1 MSATLQ
7 AQVRFLVEQ
16 GIPAELVRE
25 GELTGVLRVPYGG
38 SPAEHPWRAELG
50 LLWDRQRRRYL
61 AWYALTPN
69 GWSVN
74 WISDVE
80 FLAADVPDEEDPADH
95 AMALVIRQ
103 IHRTRGIGTGP
114 QCLFRVT
121 SSRWISDDSSS
132 RLVREALAAPGA
144 APDRGGITALRR
156 SSARRRRGR

>member
-1 MSATLQ
+1 MWATLEG
-7 AQVRFLVEQ
+7 QVGFLVGQ
-16 GIPAELVRE
+16 GIPVEVVRE

-50 LLWDRQRRRYL
+50 LLWNGQGRRYL
-61 AWYALTPN
+61 AWYDLTPD

-74 WISDVE
+74 WIRDVE

-95 AMALVIRQ
+95 AMALIIRQ

-114 QCLFRVT
+114 RCLFRVT

-132 RLVREALAAPGA
+132 RLAREA
-144 APDRGGITALRR
+144 
-156 SSARRRRGR
+156 